1 MDTFNLPMDL
11 VQETDNVHI
20 IGYQSSANL
29 VKNKITMNTNLFSFL
44 LAGVKTTFYAEKSAQ
59 IDPSQFILLS
69 CGNCMMSEK
78 NAPENGIYKS
88 ILFFFDN
95 KILSDFF
102 IKYPG
107 PPQVHVE
114 QGMSIA
120 EQPFVTFR
128 LDPFL
133 QNFLHS
139 LELMLATGK
148 PISRAMRVLKFEE
161 LMLYMV
167 DKYPQEVLSLRTA
180 NKDEHDFRQ
189 AVEAHIE
196 NNITVDELA
205 FLCNMSTSTFKRRF
219 ARIYGVAPSKWYLQ
233 KRMEMAATLL
243 LNNREKPSDVYH
255 KVGYENHSS
264 FTQSFKQV
272 FGLTPSEYQQQKLTV
287 LQ

>member
-11 VQETDNVHI
+11 VPENDNVHI
-20 IGYQSSANL
+20 VAYQSSANV
-29 VKNKITMNTNLFSFL
+29 VKNKITMHSNLFSFL
-44 LAGVKTTFYAEKSAQ
+44 LEGVKTTFYADKSAQ
-59 IDPSQFILLS
+59 IDPSQFVLLS
-69 CGNCMMSEK
+69 CGNCIMSEK
-78 NAPENGIYKS
+78 NAPENGIYRS
-88 ILFFFDN
+88 VLLFFDN

-102 IKYPG
+102 IRYPG
-107 PPQVHVE
+107 LPQVHLE
-114 QGMSIA
+114 QGAAIP
-120 EQPFVTFR
+120 EQAFITFH

-133 QNFLHS
+133 RNFLHS
-139 LELMLATGK
+139 LELMLAGGR

-167 DKYPQEVLSLRTA
+167 DKYPQQVLSLRTA
-180 NKDEHDFRQ
+180 NREEYDFRQ

-196 NNITVDELA
+196 NNITIDELA

-219 ARIYGVAPSKWYLQ
+219 AKVYGIAPSKWYLQ

-264 FTQSFKQV
+264 FSQSFKQV
-272 FGLTPSEYQQQKLTV
+272 FGLTPSEYQQQKMTAW
-287 LQ
+287 Q

>member
-11 VQETDNVHI
+11 VPDNDNVHI
-20 IGYQSSANL
+20 IGYESTSNL
-29 VKNKITMNTNLFSFL
+29 VKNKITMHTNLFSFL

-69 CGNCMMSEK
+69 CGNCLMSEK

-88 ILFFFDN
+88 VLFFFDN
-95 KILSDFF
+95 KILTDFF
-102 IKYPG
+102 LKYPHILHG
-107 PPQVHVE
+107 KANTLTRE
-114 QGMSIA
+114 
-120 EQPFVTFR
+120 EPFITFR
-128 LDPFL
+128 HDAFL

-139 LELMLATGK
+139 LELMLAAGR
-148 PISRAMRVLKFEE
+148 PISRDMKILKFEE
-161 LMLYMV
+161 LMLYMA
-167 DKYPQEVLSLRTA
+167 DKYPQEVLSLRTT
-180 NKDEHDFRQ
+180 NKEEHDFRQ

-219 ARIYGVAPSKWYLQ
+219 AKIYGAAPSKWYLQ
-233 KRMEMAATLL
+233 KRMEIAATLL

-272 FGLTPSEYQQQKLTV
+272 FGLTPSEYQQQKLNV